1 MVYGVIYLDER
12 RRIKFY
18 REGGY
23 HCEVLLEFGPG
34 VGDSP
39 THVNYRWVILG
50 DDDTPWLD
58 EREALAVAS
67 SVLYGILNP
76 GV

>member
-23 HCEVLLEFGPG
+23 HCEVLLEFGPNPE
-34 VGDSP
+34 SP
-39 THVNYRWVILG
+39 ARVNYRWVILG
-50 DDDTPWLD
+50 DDDTPWQD
-58 EREALAVAS
+58 EREALVTAH
-67 SVLYGILNP
+67 SVLRNLLDP
-76 GV
+76 GGG